1 MRLVSWNCAGGFAKK
16 QAALLALEPDLAV
29 ICEIRQREAMA
40 IADAQ
45 VLWTG
50 SPDAKGMAI
59 VGRNGWQIEH
69 IEEGTQPH
77 VLAARASRRGAA
89 VTLVGVWTLQ
99 AEGSYVRPVITA
111 LDELAEHLSGDVI
124 LAGDFNANPVFR
136 GKPGFEEARLRLLY
150 LGLESLWHARSGE
163 VHGAEQTPTLY
174 WTWNRDR
181 PFHVD
186 YVFATP
192 GLRTRCREFRI
203 GSFEDWVEAK
213 ISDHVP
219 LIADFEQA

>member
-16 QAALLALEPDLAV
+16 QAALVALDPDLAV
-29 ICEIRQREAMA
+29 VCEIREREANA
-40 IADAQ
+40 FADAQ

-50 SPDAKGMAI
+50 RPDAKGMAI
-59 VGRNGWQIEH
+59 VGRNGWKIEP
-69 IEEGTQPH
+69 IAEGSQAH
-77 VLAARASRRGAA
+77 VLAVRASRAGSS

-111 LDELAEHLSGDVI
+111 LDELSEYLSGDVI
-124 LAGDFNANPVFR
+124 LAGDFNANPVFK
-136 GKPGFEEARLRLLY
+136 GKPRFDDARLRLLDR
-150 LGLESLWHARSGE
+150 GLESLWHVRSGE
-163 VHGAEQTPTLY
+163 AHGAEQTATLY

-192 GLRTRCREFRI
+192 GLRARCKAFRI

-219 LIADFEQA
+219 LIAEFEVA

>member
-1 MRLVSWNCAGGFAKK
+1 MRLVSWNCAGGFARK
-16 QAALLALEPDLAV
+16 QAALMALEPDLAV
-29 ICEIRQREAMA
+29 ICEIREREAKEIPGA
-40 IADAQ
+40 N

-50 SPDAKGMAI
+50 RPDAKGMAI
-59 VGRNGWQIEH
+59 VGRNGWTVERIA
-69 IEEGTQPH
+69 EGSQAH
-77 VLAARASRRGAA
+77 VLAVKGSRAGTA
-89 VTLVGVWTLQ
+89 VTLAGVWTLQ

-111 LDELAEHLSGDVI
+111 LDELAGHLSGDVI

-136 GKPGFEEARLRLLY
+136 GKPRFDEARLRLLDR
-150 LGLESLWHARSGE
+150 GLESLWHEQSGE
-163 VHGAEQTPTLY
+163 VHGAEVTPTLY

-192 GLRTRCREFRI
+192 GLRTRCRELRI

-219 LIADFEQA
+219 LIADFELA